1 MTTITRVRLVT
12 IWHVLKGLYSPSKLK
27 NLDNQNL
34 RQVVPSTPNTEKV
47 DLVQEAVE
55 YFKRI
60 GWLRMALLFGS
71 SCLIAAAPTH
81 EWWRVTGDDVDKII
95 GRAELSF
102 GGEMFGRAYRSMAL
116 RRALQVVEC
125 MNGDERVQALSK
137 IFTRLV
143 DLQTDLYEA
152 ESVCREGVQ
161 LMEETGPTKKKRY
174 LLEGMRTRL
183 AVAWMNQDRARE
195 RMDLSP
201 GTSHTHQAVRLLRN
215 AARVLETYA
224 KENLDH
230 GTPSRKPLLHS
241 CLIAAAPTHEWW
253 RVTGDDV
260 DKIIGRAELSF
271 GGEMFG
277 RAYRSMALRRALQ
290 VVECMNG
297 DERVQAL
304 SKIFTRL
311 VDLQTD
317 LYEAEI
323 VCREGV
329 QLMEETGP
337 TKKKRYLL
345 EGMRTRLAVAWM
357 NQDRARERMDLSPG
371 TSHTHQAVRLLRNA
385 ARVLETYAKENLDH
399 GTPSRKPL
407 LHCRGLETLRR
418 YATLLE
424 VCFQVV
430 LEAFMLSPYCSFTLA
445 NTYQCI
451 GCEYKNSEA
460 ERSLQTSLFIYQH
473 IYGLAHDRTI
483 DVLKDLGN
491 LYKYQ
496 GEYDKAVREA
506 FPEEA
511 NTYQCIGCEYK
522 NSEAERS
529 LQTSLFI
536 YQHIYGL
543 AHDRTIDVLKDLGNL
558 YKYQGEYDKA
568 VSYYRRAVE
577 LGKVCAPWAVSAIL
591 RNLGTTF
598 VDMKDKK
605 EARATFEM
613 ALQAAQYWQSVQLF
627 VGENNDWEEN
637 EAEAEEG
644 QCRYL
649 LDWVEEQ

>member
-230 GTPSRKPLLHS
+230 GTPSRKPLL
-241 CLIAAAPTHEWW
+241 
-253 RVTGDDV
+253 
-260 DKIIGRAELSF
+260 
-271 GGEMFG
+271 
-277 RAYRSMALRRALQ
+277 
-290 VVECMNG
+290 
-297 DERVQAL
+297 
-304 SKIFTRL
+304 
-311 VDLQTD
+311 
-317 LYEAEI
+317 
-323 VCREGV
+323 
-329 QLMEETGP
+329 QL
-337 TKKKRYLL
+337 
-345 EGMRTRLAVAWM
+345 
-357 NQDRARERMDLSPG
+357 
-371 TSHTHQAVRLLRNA
+371 
-385 ARVLETYAKENLDH
+385 
-399 GTPSRKPL
+399 
-407 LHCRGLETLRR
+407 
-418 YATLLE
+418 
-424 VCFQVV
+424 
-430 LEAFMLSPYCSFTLA
+430 
-445 NTYQCI
+445 
-451 GCEYKNSEA
+451 
-460 ERSLQTSLFIYQH
+460 
-473 IYGLAHDRTI
+473 
-483 DVLKDLGN
+483 
-491 LYKYQ
+491 
-496 GEYDKAVREA
+496 
-506 FPEEA
+506 A